1 MPGAERLKGVVAAL
15 EKMEFTSIKEIVGL
29 DTCASLPCAVPAACF
44 ANFSVTGTPHY
55 LLSQLRRSC
64 QKMTR
69 FSWISLL
76 EL

>member
-29 DTCASLPCAVPAACF
+29 DTCASLPCTVLAACLAHF
-44 ANFSVTGTPHY
+44 AVTGTLHFR
-55 LLSQLRRSC
+55 LSQLQRSC
-64 QKMTR
+64 QKKTH
-69 FSWISLL
+69 FSWTSLL